1 MVRNG
6 VSAPPE
12 PGLGGARAG
21 LIILSLS
28 AFAAVTTEMAPV
40 GLLPAIGHAF
50 GVAESTAGLLVSLYA
65 VMVAV
70 LAVPLT
76 LATKRVPGKRLL
88 LVAMSSYTVSNVI
101 SALAPSLAVLAVGR
115 AVGGVTH
122 ALFFSVFI
130 GYVTRLVPPAQTGRA
145 LALASVGVP
154 AGFVL
159 GVPLATALG
168 NAAGWRA
175 AFVALAALTAVV
187 GVLVAVMLPDVR
199 SQADERRPAS
209 GRLRQMVTVI
219 GSNTWS
225 SWVSTRF
232 TPT

>member
-6 VSAPPE
+6 VIAPPE
-12 PGLGGARAG
+12 PGLGGARAD

-28 AFAAVTTEMAPV
+28 AFAAVTTEMSPV

-65 VMVAV
+65 VLVAA

-76 LATKRVPGKRLL
+76 LATRRVPGKRLL
-88 LVAMSSYTVSNVI
+88 LIALGSYTVSNVI
-101 SALAPSLAVLAVGR
+101 SALAPSFALLAAGR

-145 LALASVGVP
+145 LAIASGGAS

-159 GVPLATALG
+159 GVPLTTALG

-175 AFVALAALTAVV
+175 AFVALAALTAVA
-187 GVLVAVMLPDVR
+187 GVLVAVRLPD
-199 SQADERRPAS
+199 
-209 GRLRQMVTVI
+209 
-219 GSNTWS
+219 
-225 SWVSTRF
+225 
-232 TPT
+232 